1 MFSIPCKRNGELM
14 DTQESTNSRYIRDIV
29 LMVVSTG
36 WRVAF
41 IIGFNVLFNL
51 HLLKL
56 GFAEDKIGFIIAS
69 ASIIIA
75 IVIIPLGFYADRLF
89 QRNHKSRKYLVII
102 GTTILSI
109 GMLIMPWMRSFSLIV
124 IFNGITG
131 FGRAIMLVAS
141 GPLIQQYADHHK
153 RIRKIVF
160 QLMWIGIYVGS
171 IAGGLIGGN
180 LPSWLEP
187 IFGDDALAK
196 ATQILGAVIFIGIIP
211 LYFIRT
217 PKSDPIEPVKQKL
230 TKIIPIVSGAQF
242 LLILPMAIVSSF
254 ANLYFVENKGL
265 SKENFGLIV
274 SLIPILGLLI
284 TFLNIYLT
292 QKIMRWSNAMLF
304 AMLAFPMIIILN
316 LDGIII
322 PAIGFAFAQS
332 FLEAGFPLLTGIMM
346 SNAHPSN
353 RSTIRSF
360 GMFSGHLAR
369 SIGTIIG
376 GLIIFHLSWLYLYL
390 FAAFFTLVAVFYNIF
405 VLRRI
410 ELDTK
415 VYNKRESKTQFISNI
430 GSSRHEAV
438 TLK

>member
-1 MFSIPCKRNGELM
+1 MSDFMENQEKADNG
-14 DTQESTNSRYIRDIV
+14 YIRDIV

-56 GFAEDKIGFIIAS
+56 GFKENEIGFIIA
-69 ASIIIA
+69 ASSLTLALI
-75 IVIIPLGFYADRLF
+75 IIPLGFYADRLF
-89 QRNHKSRKYLVII
+89 RRNHNTRKYMVVI

-109 GMLIMPWMRSFSLIV
+109 GLLIMPWMQSMFLI
-124 IFNGITG
+124 ILFNCVTG

-153 RIRKIVF
+153 RLRKIVF
-160 QLMWIGIYVGS
+160 QLFWIGIYVGS
-171 IAGGLIGGN
+171 IAGGVIGGN

-187 IFGDDALAK
+187 YFGNDSLAK
-196 ATQILGAVIFIGIIP
+196 ATQILGAVIFIGLIP
-211 LYFIRT
+211 LCFIRT

-254 ANLYFVENKGL
+254 ANLYFIENKGL
-265 SKENFGLIV
+265 SKENYGIIV

-292 QKIMRWSNAMLF
+292 QKLMRWSNAMLF
-304 AMLAFPMIIILN
+304 AMLAFPMILVMNLEGFIL
-316 LDGIII
+316 

-332 FLEAGFPLLTGIMM
+332 FLEAGFPLLTGIQM
-346 SNAHPSN
+346 SNAHQSN

-369 SIGTIIG
+369 SIGTIVG

-390 FAAFFTLVAVFYNIF
+390 FAAFFTIVAVFYNIF

-415 VYNKRESKTQFISNI
+415 VYVARESKTQYISNI

>member
-1 MFSIPCKRNGELM
+1 MN
-14 DTQESTNSRYIRDIV
+14 TQEPGNSRYIRDIA
-29 LMVVSTG
+29 LMVISTG

-41 IIGFNVLFNL
+41 IVGFNVLFNL
-51 HLLKL
+51 HLRKL

-69 ASIIIA
+69 ASIILA
-75 IVIIPLGFYADRLF
+75 IVIIPLGFFADRLF
-89 QRNHKSRKYLVII
+89 QRNHASRKYLVII

-109 GMLIMPWMRSFSLIV
+109 GLLIMPWMKSFGFIV
-124 IFNGITG
+124 LFNGITG
-131 FGRAIMLVAS
+131 LGRAIMLVAS
-141 GPLIQQYADHHK
+141 GPLVQQYADHHK

-160 QLMWIGIYVGS
+160 QLMWIGIYIGS

-187 IFGDDALAK
+187 YFGNDALAK
-196 ATQILGAVIFIGIIP
+196 ATQILGATIFLGIIP
-211 LYFIRT
+211 LYFIRS
-217 PKSDPIEPVKQKL
+217 PKSDPIIPIKQKL

-242 LLILPMAIVSSF
+242 LLILPMAVVSSF
-254 ANLYFVENKGL
+254 ANLYFVENKGI

-284 TFLNIYLT
+284 TFINIYLT
-292 QKIMRWSNAMLF
+292 QKLARWSNAMLF
-304 AMLAFPMIIILN
+304 AMLAFPMILLMNFEGFIV
-316 LDGIII
+316 

-332 FLEAGFPLLTGIMM
+332 FLEAGFPLLSGIMM

-360 GMFSGHLAR
+360 GMFSGHLGRA
-369 SIGTIIG
+369 IGTIIG
-376 GLIIFHLSWLYLYL
+376 GLIIFHLSWHYLYL

-415 VYNKRESKTQFISNI
+415 VYTTRESKTQFISNI